1 MPANKKTLSTYLNA
15 LLSADIKIN
24 PAVSHQVMA
33 RIGIAPSSSDRT
45 IAGSIII
52 KSSIIA
58 TEFPSSACNQ
68 IFLART
74 FTSILLSAFH
84 RLQSPQA
91 SRQIVGK

>member
-1 MPANKKTLSTYLNA
+1 
-15 LLSADIKIN
+15 
-24 PAVSHQVMA
+24 MA
-33 RIGIAPSSSDRT
+33 HIGIAPSSSDRT

-74 FTSILLSAFH
+74 FTSIPLSVFL
-84 RLQSPQA
+84 RLQSPPA
-91 SRQIVGK
+91 FRQIVGK